1 MPILVRYL
9 NDPNQNCV
17 LRPAP
22 IVSVS
27 PSPNRTKDG
36 TNSSTYQITLK
47 GHILADLGFPLA
59 RDTRNNGLFDYHDS
73 VGAGPYVPATANAGP
88 YLSFDT
94 RQSHSYSVDIVTGA
108 VTDNRPDRQYVPYES
123 AVDAILFKQKVIR
136 ALFSKDGQRLEIS
149 AIHTDE
155 PSIICYPRFVSCDFT
170 DGIYVDRCEYTITL
184 ETDVLYDKDLKVD
197 LDGNPLYLEG
207 MVVASGGMTDSE
219 IMEASGRFIDTYSD
233 NWSLE
238 AEDGLGESANLTKS
252 YRISRSISATGKDYW
267 APTSLDRN
275 GTEGVEKRHAWE
287 QARDYVQFRLQDE
300 PLTSGYPNVMG
311 RFGSGLLDLVE
322 AYEGFDHKRT
332 ESISITDGTYSVTE
346 DWVLASGKA
355 YENYNMSVSTSI
367 DDPFVNVSIQGEIR
381 GLGCVTPSG
390 SLYGG
395 MDDRAAQTPYQ
406 SALSKYYDVSS
417 SGRFGVGSDIFKRAN
432 NSVAVEL
439 NAQPQSI
446 ALATNEFDGSITYSL
461 DFNNRPTNIIS
472 GVLTETIN
480 ISDTY
485 PGDIFAVIPV
495 IGRAT
500 GPVLQAIGGRSEY
513 TRDLSIDLIMDYTD
527 IPYGSGR
534 NSLLL
539 KKPSVLEPTKSQ
551 LNQLVKELSPE
562 FEPGVRK
569 WFVSPMTES
578 WTPKEGRYSFS
589 ISWTY
594 ELSK

>member
-9 NDPNQNCV
+9 NDPLQDCV

-27 PSPNRTKDG
+27 PNPNRTKDG
-36 TNSSTYQITLK
+36 INSSTYQITLK
-47 GHILADLGFPLA
+47 GYILADLGFPLA
-59 RDTRNNGLFDYHDS
+59 RDSRSNDLFDYHDTM
-73 VGAGPYVPATANAGP
+73 GTGLYVPASGNAGP
-88 YLSFDT
+88 YQSFDT
-94 RQSHSYSVDIVTGA
+94 TQSHSYSVDPITG
-108 VTDNRPDRQYVPYES
+108 VITDNRPERQYVPYES

-155 PSIICYPRFVSCDFT
+155 PSIICYPRFVSCNFT
-170 DGIYVDRCEYTITL
+170 DGIYVDRCEYTVTL

-207 MVVASGGMTDSE
+207 MIVASGGMTDAE
-219 IMEASGRFIDTYSD
+219 IMAGGGRFIDSYSD
-233 NWSLE
+233 DWSLE
-238 AEDGLGESANLTKS
+238 AEDGLGESSSLVRS

-267 APTSLDRN
+267 APISLDSD
-275 GTEGVEKRHAWE
+275 GTEGVEKRQAWE
-287 QARDYVQFRLQDE
+287 QARDYVQLKLQNE

-311 RFGSGLLDLVE
+311 RLGSGIFNLIE

-332 ESISITDGTYSVTE
+332 ESISITEGTYSVTE
-346 DWVLASGKA
+346 DWVLASGKS
-355 YENYNMSVSTSI
+355 YENYDMSVSTSI

-390 SLYGG
+390 SLFGG
-395 MDDRAAQTPYQ
+395 IDSGVAQTPYQ
-406 SALSKYYDVSS
+406 NALAKYYDISS
-417 SGRFGVGSDIFKRAN
+417 SGRFGIGSDIFKRAN
-432 NSVAVEL
+432 NAVAVEL
-439 NAQPQSI
+439 NAQPQSVS
-446 ALATNEFDGSITYSL
+446 LATNEYDGSITYAL
-461 DFNNRPTNIIS
+461 DFNNRPTNIVS

-480 ISDTY
+480 INDTY
-485 PGDIFAVIPV
+485 PGDVFAVIPV
-495 IGRAT
+495 IGRST
-500 GPVLQAIGGRSEY
+500 GPVLQNIGGRTEY
-513 TRDLSIDLIMDYTD
+513 TRDVTIDLLMDYTN

-539 KKPSVLEPTKSQ
+539 KKPSVVEPTRTQ
-551 LNQLVKELSPE
+551 LNQLIKELSPE

-569 WFVSPMTES
+569 WFVSPMNES
-578 WTPKEGRYSFS
+578 WEPKNGRYNFS

-594 ELSK
+594 ELDR